1 MSAEDVAVSS
11 SLVAGDEAAAAVEET
26 AAAAEAAAVA
36 VAVESE
42 QGHQS
47 VCDASQL
54 PCVLLCW
61 YLGVVDY

>member
-1 MSAEDVAVSS
+1 MSAEDVAVS
-11 SLVAGDEAAAAVEET
+11 LVAGDAAETAAVE
-26 AAAAEAAAVA
+26 AAEVAAAVA
-36 VAVESE
+36 VAVASE